1 MTLYLDYSAT
11 TPPRPEVIDRV
22 QSLLTASWGNPAS
35 LHGWGRRAA
44 LVLEEARLQTA
55 ALLNAPDPD
64 SIIFTSGG
72 TEANQL
78 ALFGVTQH
86 YDSPQHLIISS
97 VEHSAVSEPSQFLAR
112 RGWAVTRLPVDSR
125 GRVAPLAL
133 EAALRPETVL
143 VSIIYGQSEVG
154 TLQPIAELGAL
165 ARSRGVLFHTDAVQV
180 AGRLPIDVHI
190 LPVDLLS
197 LSGHKFYGLQ
207 GAGALYV
214 RPGVELSPLLWGG
227 GQERRLRSGTPALPA
242 IAGLGLAAEL
252 ARRELPGEEQR
263 LSALQHFFYS
273 ALALYPD
280 LKPTGDPVERLP
292 HHTSFLLPPPLTGQ
306 TLVRDLDAAGI
317 GVSAGAACSSGTL
330 TPSPVLLAMGYS
342 PAEALGGIRLSF
354 GRSTTQAELAWA
366 AEVLGKILVRRRSR
380 SI

>member
-22 QSLLTASWGNPAS
+22 QILLTASWGNPAS

-44 LVLEEARLQTA
+44 LALEEARLQTA

-64 SIIFTSGG
+64 SIVFTSGG

-78 ALFGVTQH
+78 ALFGVARR

-97 VEHSAVSEPSQFLAR
+97 VEHSAVSEPAQFLAQ
-112 RGWAVTRLPVDSR
+112 RGWDVTRLPVDSL
-125 GRVAPLAL
+125 GRISPADL
-133 EAALRPETVL
+133 EAALRPDTVL
-143 VSIIYGQSEVG
+143 VSIIYGHSEVG
-154 TLQPIAELGAL
+154 TLQPIAPLGAL
-165 ARSRGVLFHTDAVQV
+165 ARRRGVLFHTDAVQA
-180 AGRLPIDVHI
+180 AGRLPLDVQS

-242 IAGLGLAAEL
+242 IAALGLAAQL
-252 ARRELPGEEQR
+252 AQQELPQEEKR
-263 LSALQHFFYS
+263 LRALQDFFYQ
-273 ALALYPD
+273 ALAPCPH
-280 LKPTGDPVERLP
+280 LKPTGDRVDRLP

-306 TLVRDLDAAGI
+306 TLVRDLDTQGI

-342 PAEALGGIRLSF
+342 PAEARGGLRLTL
-354 GRSTTQAELAWA
+354 GRSTTEADLAWA
-366 AEVLGKILVRRRSR
+366 AAVLQKTLERRLTQ
-380 SI
+380 